1 MTDYCCV
8 LLYIVYHDE
17 ESKQKAIKYEK
28 YPWAKLLFIE
38 STKYLESD
46 AYRVLKNRE
55 EEWKDKQ
62 FVGVIKY
69 SFEEKT
75 SFFNFD
81 NLCQETEDE
90 TADVFTF
97 VGPES
102 HSPDTQGISM
112 IRTARRCHQYFPTIW
127 SHILVTRMGLNETD
141 VFSEEIPAFYSN
153 FWIAR
158 TSLFKEYLR
167 IYGIV
172 QEIMEKDDLIK
183 PILYQ
188 NASYFQHIDTDRL
201 TQIMGVPYYPYHPF
215 VMERLP
221 CLIFWLLKAKIKLIT
236 NEERIR
242 IQERFFKKAYPNGY
256 PDSKNSI

>member
-1 MTDYCCV
+1 MYVSPD
-8 LLYIVYHDE
+8 LILYIVYHDE
-17 ESKQKAIKYEK
+17 ASKQIAAKYEK
-28 YPWAKLLFIE
+28 YSWAKLLYIE

-46 AYRVLKNRE
+46 AYRVLKTRE
-55 EEWKDKQ
+55 DEWKDKQ

-75 SFFNFD
+75 TFFDFEH
-81 NLCQETEDE
+81 LCKEQE
-90 TADVFTF
+90 ADVFTF

-102 HSPDTQGISM
+102 HSPDTQGVSM

-127 SHILVTRMGLNETD
+127 SHILITRMGLNETD

-153 FWIAR
+153 FWIAK
-158 TSLFKEYLR
+158 TQLFKEYLR

-172 QEIMEKDDLIK
+172 QEIMEKDELIR

-221 CLIFWLLKAKIKLIT
+221 CLVFWLLKAKIRLVT

-242 IQERFFKKAYPNGY
+242 IQERFLKKAYPNGY